1 MTQKTDSKPGT
12 NKSTKQSK
20 SDKSQKRA
28 RRSRRGG
35 VKRGKPIS
43 GTKTLSYPV
52 TREDVLIDH
61 PAVAHAFDHHF
72 EGFRSAF
79 FGSMSVMRRFG
90 LDEGAD
96 QIHGY
101 IGELIDDA
109 SQEVARATKAI
120 NKLIVESGGP
130 KEIPRTTPSQYKRG
144 AEVPAFVVR
153 RYLRLFSD
161 VDRLID
167 SIITAENH
175 GAIPW
180 SKRASLLRDA
190 PRYLRSP
197 AGRFTSVTSKLFA
210 RQKKDRSNME
220 KAKQNMQATID
231 EILAEHRGL
240 KNVSEKRPLRTGK
253 TGTDD

>member
-1 MTQKTDSKPGT
+1 MAQKTDSKKG
-12 NKSTKQSK
+12 NKKSTKQSS
-20 SDKSQKRA
+20 SDKSQKRS

-35 VKRGKPIS
+35 VRRGKPIS
-43 GTKTLSYPV
+43 GTKTVSYPV
-52 TREDVLIDH
+52 TRENVMIDH

-96 QIHGY
+96 QIHSY

-109 SQEVARATKAI
+109 STEVSRATKAI
-120 NKLIVESGGP
+120 QKLIVEKGGP
-130 KEIPRTTPSQYKRG
+130 KEVPRTTPTQYPRS

-153 RYLRLFSD
+153 RYLRLFGD
-161 VDRLID
+161 VDRLVD
-167 SIITAENH
+167 AVITAENH
-175 GAIPW
+175 GAISW

-190 PRYLRSP
+190 PRYLRTP

-210 RQKKDRSNME
+210 RQKKDQNNQE
-220 KAKQNMQATID
+220 NAKANMQKTID
-231 EILAEHRGL
+231 EILAEHRDL